1 MLARSALAVLLITTH
16 SGCALLASA
25 NAAHSHISPCVSDTT
40 FAGIDLVVGSV
51 GAAALAAGGTAE
63 ESPGWL
69 ALPGLFLLS
78 GIVGGIS
85 AVSCAGK
92 SEQGAVAMP
101 TGSSQDYRLPSLD
114 RTDSPPVQLLVP
126 ASAGDP
132 DVKLELDHD
141 VEVKTD
147 EPIPCTTTPMTIC
160 PADHS
165 CVFVEKDRGYCRPD
179 R

>member
-16 SGCALLASA
+16 TGCALFASA

-40 FAGIDLVVGSV
+40 FAGIDLVLGSV

-78 GIVGGIS
+78 GVVGGIS

-92 SEQGAVAMP
+92 HEEESVAMP
-101 TGSSQDYRLPSLD
+101 TGSAQDFRLPSLD

-126 ASAGDP
+126 TTAPDP
-132 DVKLELDHD
+132 NVKLELEHD
-141 VEVKTD
+141 VEVTTD
-147 EPIPCTTTPMTIC
+147 EPMPCTTTPMTVC

-165 CVFVEKDRGYCRPD
+165 CVFVEKDRGYCRAD

>member
-1 MLARSALAVLLITTH
+1 MLARAALAVLLITTH
-16 SGCALLASA
+16 GGCALFASA

-40 FAGIDLVVGSV
+40 FAGIDLVLGSV

-78 GIVGGIS
+78 GVVGGIS
-85 AVSCAGK
+85 AVRCAG
-92 SEQGAVAMP
+92 ERDEGAVAMP
-101 TGSSQDYRLPSLD
+101 TGSAQDFRLPSLD
-114 RTDSPPVQLLVP
+114 RTDSPPLQVLVP
-126 ASAGDP
+126 AAAADP
-132 DVKLELDHD
+132 NVKLELEHD
-141 VEVKTD
+141 VEVKSE
-147 EPIPCTTTPMTIC
+147 EPIACEAKIAIC

-165 CVFVEKDRGYCRPD
+165 CVLVDKDRGYCRPD

>member
-1 MLARSALAVLLITTH
+1 VLARSALAVFLITTH
-16 SGCALLASA
+16 TGCALFASA

-40 FAGIDLVVGSV
+40 FAGIDLVVGSL
-51 GAAALAAGGTAE
+51 GAAGLAASGTAE

-78 GIVGGIS
+78 GVIGGIS
-85 AVSCAGK
+85 AVSCASK
-92 SEQGAVAMP
+92 DKESAVAMP
-101 TGSSQDYRLPSLD
+101 TGSVQDFKLPSLD

-126 ASAGDP
+126 TTTPDP
-132 DVKLELDHD
+132 SIKLELEHD
-141 VEVKTD
+141 VEGKTD
-147 EPIPCTTTPMTIC
+147 EPAPCTAAPITIC

-165 CVFVEKDRGYCRPD
+165 CVFVDKDSGYCRPD